1 MLNAIIHYI
10 IKKCRTIANA
20 AFAAPF
26 CLVKDEGG
34 FGFFG
39 TIVDD
44 YAILLGLRGWSG
56 FFASLEKYFAV
67 LLK

>member
-1 MLNAIIHYI
+1 M
-10 IKKCRTIANA
+10 
-20 AFAAPF
+20 
-26 CLVKDEGG
+26 KDEGG

-39 TIVDD
+39 MIVDD
-44 YAILLGLRGWSG
+44 YAILLGLRGCSG